1 MLDTAAT
8 FQIPVATS
16 TAKATQATWL
26 NRRAASTA
34 TPPLR
39 RIGTSAAST
48 SWPPTQMVAASTC
61 RYSRMVSQLTA
72 SILPSC
78 QARGSPGPRGS
89 GPGRVARLRC
99 SFLLLLGSFL
109 LLLGSFLLL
118 LAGGFGPGA

>member
-61 RYSRMVSQLTA
+61 RNSRMVSQLTA
-72 SILPSC
+72 SIQLLCRPLLLTD
-78 QARGSPGPRGS
+78 RFG
-89 GPGRVARLRC
+89 
-99 SFLLLLGSFL
+99 LLLGRGGL
-109 LLLGSFLLL
+109 PVPVAPDEPVQRDP
-118 LAGGFGPGA
+118 AGDVAQAGDERDELQ